1 MVLTKRRKRL
11 LLLKKK
17 VLLAQ
22 KMLEDQR
29 QRRWWVRPSWRT
41 RHAESE
47 FFTTMKKMRAGDI
60 EYFKKYYRMSPS
72 QFDYILSLVN
82 EDLERETLIREPISS
97 AERLAM
103 TLRYLSSGALMQDIA
118 LSFRVG
124 ISTAREAVQ
133 ETCVALWSRLKPMY
147 MPKPKTETWLHI
159 AEGFSRTWQFPN
171 CIGAVDGKHIQI
183 KCPPNSG
190 SMYFNYKGTYSIVLL
205 AVVDSDYKFVIVDVG
220 AYGKQSDGGV
230 LEQSK
235 FGRRLEDGKLYLPRD
250 LDLPN
255 TQTVVDPFKM
265 YKQRGKFWWMSF
277 CMWSCKWRCAE
288 NAFGILVTRWRILA
302 RTMGEEPKQA
312 EKMVKALCAL
322 HNFLMHRGTA
332 NEDAYCGPGFADSV
346 DGFGQQRSGHWRD
359 LLAQPPMQV
368 ARTQAR
374 HFAQAARQVRGL
386 YAHYFY
392 SAVGKVPWQDKIWCP
407 VNTGPNAALPAAQ

>member
-22 KMLEDQR
+22 MMLEDQR

-41 RHAESE
+41 RHAQSE
-47 FFTTMKKMRAGDI
+47 FFTMMKKMRAGDL

-72 QFDYILSLVN
+72 QFDYILSLVK
-82 EDLERETLIREPISS
+82 DRETFIREPISS

-103 TLRYLSSGALMQDIA
+103 TLRHLSSGALMQDIA
-118 LSFRVG
+118 LPFRVG

-133 ETCVALWSRLKPMY
+133 ETCAALWSRLKSLY
-147 MPKPKTETWLHI
+147 MPGPKTETWLHI
-159 AEGFSRTWQFPN
+159 AEGFSWTWQFPN

-230 LEQSK
+230 LKQSK
-235 FGRRLEDGKLYLPRD
+235 FGCRLENGKLHIP
-250 LDLPN
+250 
-255 TQTVVDPFKM
+255 
-265 YKQRGKFWWMSF
+265 
-277 CMWSCKWRCAE
+277 
-288 NAFGILVTRWRILA
+288 
-302 RTMGEEPKQA
+302 
-312 EKMVKALCAL
+312 
-322 HNFLMHRGTA
+322 
-332 NEDAYCGPGFADSV
+332 
-346 DGFGQQRSGHWRD
+346 
-359 LLAQPPMQV
+359 
-368 ARTQAR
+368 
-374 HFAQAARQVRGL
+374 
-386 YAHYFY
+386 
-392 SAVGKVPWQDKIWCP
+392 
-407 VNTGPNAALPAAQ
+407 